1 MKTLLLSLLLAASA
15 FNVQA
20 QPVTAST
27 DLLELPPALPFET
40 SPWATVVFT
49 NQTDNAIDV
58 YGLGSNGPFGFD
70 WECSGGGN
78 VELPPRGTCVLS
90 VRFEGGEGQ
99 PLGVIDGLVG
109 FRLSTGTVL
118 VDLRA
123 FTYAP
128 MAPFGVRNLRSSLI
142 PLGFDLEL
150 VQTLDARLSAVETLL
165 ADASAANDRRAC
177 GQLQFFEQRVLQEA
191 AHDRVRDW
199 SAAVLV
205 VQKDAMWLN
214 LHCGG
219 PWRNQ

>member
-1 MKTLLLSLLLAASA
+1 MKTFLLSLLLAVAA
-15 FNVQA
+15 FDVHA

-27 DLLELPPALPFET
+27 DLLELPPSLPFET

-49 NQTDNAIDV
+49 NHTDNAIDV
-58 YGLGSNGPFGFD
+58 YGLAANGPFGFD
-70 WECSGGGN
+70 WECSGGTY

-90 VRFEGGEGQ
+90 VRFQGDEDQ
-99 PLGVIDGLVG
+99 PLGLIDGLVG

-142 PLGFDLEL
+142 PLGFDPEL
-150 VQTLDARLSAVETLL
+150 VQTLDTRLFGVETLL
-165 ADASAANDRRAC
+165 EDGSSANDRRAC
-177 GQLQFFEQRVLQEA
+177 GELQFFEQRVMQEA
-191 AHDRVRDW
+191 ARERVRDW

-205 VQKDAMWLN
+205 VQKDAIWLD
-214 LHCGG
+214 LDCGG